1 MRLAEGIV
9 IDKEKTFGTLY
20 FSSMRREVFERD
32 EEGNPTTALKER
44 TYDLKSK
51 TAGMMIQVSIPASV
65 EEKKFDYDAEVELV
79 NPIVDTVANWHF
91 VFLICFTVCLDHI
104 HLY

>member
-32 EEGNPTTALKER
+32 EEGNPTTTLKER
-44 TYDLKSK
+44 TYDLK
-51 TAGMMIQVSIPASV
+51 I
-65 EEKKFDYDAEVELV
+65 
-79 NPIVDTVANWHF
+79 
-91 VFLICFTVCLDHI
+91 
-104 HLY
+104 